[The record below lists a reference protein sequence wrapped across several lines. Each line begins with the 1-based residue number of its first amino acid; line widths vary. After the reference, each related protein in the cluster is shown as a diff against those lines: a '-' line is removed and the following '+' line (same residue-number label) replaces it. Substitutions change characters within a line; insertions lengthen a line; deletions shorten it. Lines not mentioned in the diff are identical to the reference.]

1 MTNTERHMEIC
12 QELNAIYDKKNHD
25 YGDSFHKTFVEWGP
39 AAAGI
44 RMADKLN
51 RFNKLAQGNDANV
64 NDESIEDTLND
75 LANYAIMTRIE
86 FEKAAK
92 AEG

>member
-1 MTNTERHMEIC
+1 MTNTERHMKIC
-12 QELNAIYDKKNHD
+12 EELNAIYDKKNHD

-51 RFNKLAQGNDANV
+51 RFNRLAQGNEAQV
-64 NDESIEDTLND
+64 TGESIVDTLKD
-75 LANYAIMTRIE
+75 LANYAIMTVIE
-86 FEKAAK
+86 FEKGK
-92 AEG
+92 E